1 MRCTEW
7 FFKSILLKKFNLI
20 RRLNWRANFKSHL
33 SILFFLENFI
43 QRWGTHYVKSAK
55 FGGQLEIRKTMDAS
69 DVQSKKEFE
78 IQMEMEYKSLF
89 SSVSARSSYK
99 ESESSRKQ
107 TKTTSTSV
115 VAQGGSQD
123 IASILSD
130 VYSPAFKTQF
140 KEWLQTVPKYA
151 KAFRF
156 QIGSTTDLLNFKAN
170 DLFKEESEN
179 WGCQGNAAFIQTEE
193 KEGKTLKYY
202 EVTTSGGNK
211 TKYYCEFDSRQAVE
225 EAMQRR
231 RTCLK
236 RATEIYMEEVELPYY
251 ELNC

>member
-1 MRCTEW
+1 MLY
-7 FFKSILLKKFNLI
+7 FS
-20 RRLNWRANFKSHL
+20 
-33 SILFFLENFI
+33 LENFL

-55 FGGQLEIRKTMDAS
+55 FGGKLEIRKTMDAS

-78 IQMEMEYKSLF
+78 KQMEMEYKSLF
-89 SSVSARSSYK
+89 SSVGAKSSY
-99 ESESSRKQ
+99 ESKESSRQQ

-115 VAQGGSQD
+115 YAQGGSQD

-140 KEWLQTVPKYA
+140 KEWLETVPRYA

-156 QIGSTTDLLNFKAN
+156 QMSSITDLLNFKAN
-170 DLFKEESEN
+170 DLFKDDTVN
-179 WGCQGNAAFIQTEE
+179 WGCEGNAASVQTEE
-193 KEGKTLKYY
+193 KEGKTVKYY
-202 EVTTSGGNK
+202 EVTTSDGNK

-225 EAMQRR
+225 DALQRR

-236 RATEIYMEEVELPYY
+236 RAVEIYLEEVNYRSSH
-251 ELNC
+251 

>member
-1 MRCTEW
+1 MLYI
-7 FFKSILLKKFNLI
+7 S
-20 RRLNWRANFKSHL
+20 S
-33 SILFFLENFI
+33 ENFL

-55 FGGQLEIRKTMDAS
+55 FGGRLEIRKTMDAS

-78 IQMEMEYKSLF
+78 KQMEMEYKSLF
-89 SSVSARSSYK
+89 SSVSAKSSYEEK
-99 ESESSRKQ
+99 ESHRKQ

-140 KEWLQTVPKYA
+140 KEWLETVPRYA

-156 QIGSTTDLLNFKAN
+156 QIGSITDLLNFKAN
-170 DLFKEESEN
+170 DLFKDDTVN
-179 WGCQGNAAFIQTEE
+179 WGCEGNSASVQTEE
-193 KEGKTLKYY
+193 KEGKIVKYY
-202 EVTTSGGNK
+202 EVTTSDGKK

-225 EAMQRR
+225 DALQKRR
-231 RTCLK
+231 ICLK
-236 RATEIYMEEVELPYY
+236 RAIEIYLEEVNYRSSH
-251 ELNC
+251 

>member
-1 MRCTEW
+1 M
-7 FFKSILLKKFNLI
+7 
-20 RRLNWRANFKSHL
+20 
-33 SILFFLENFI
+33 
-43 QRWGTHYVKSAK
+43 KSAK
-55 FGGQLEIRKTMDAS
+55 FGGRLEIRKTMDAN
-69 DVQSKKEFE
+69 DVKSKKEFE

-89 SSVSARSSYK
+89 SSVSAKSSYK
-99 ESESSRKQ
+99 TSESSRKQ
-107 TKTTSTSV
+107 AKTTSTSV

-156 QIGSTTDLLNFKAN
+156 QMGSMTDLLNFKAN
-170 DLFKEESEN
+170 DLFKDETVN
-179 WGCQGNAAFIQTEE
+179 WGCQGNAALIQTEE
-193 KEGKTLKYY
+193 KEGKTLSYY
-202 EVTTSGGNK
+202 EVTTSDGNK
-211 TKYYCEFDSRQAVE
+211 TRYYCDFDSRQAVE

-236 RATEIYMEEVELPYY
+236 RATEIYMEEV
-251 ELNC
+251 